1 MSSGN
6 GLLPPMRPPAS
17 ASKKPAASVAK
28 KPSASAAAKDP
39 FEFEPDEAEPRSNG
53 SKASKASKTSG
64 SKPSEAAAT
73 PAAGKATPKPPT
85 KGSGKGTGTTKE
97 NVFDFPADDDGGRA
111 ESEAQRPARKQ
122 PAQKAPKPPTP
133 KQPAAKQP
141 AAKPAAAKPPAAK
154 QPAAKQP
161 GWVEPAARSG
171 SAKTFGRKSTPKPSG
186 NTRGKDVLS
195 APDLE
200 DVFDFAPPEAP
211 LPRVATG

>member
-28 KPSASAAAKDP
+28 KPSASAAKDP

-53 SKASKASKTSG
+53 GKASK
-64 SKPSEAAAT
+64 PLEAAAKTAT
-73 PAAGKATPKPPT
+73 PAAGKTTPKPPT
-85 KGSGKGTGTTKE
+85 KGSGKGTTASKE
-97 NVFDFPADDDGGRA
+97 NVFDFPADDDGRKA
-111 ESEAQRPARKQ
+111 ERETQRPARKQ
-122 PAQKAPKPPTP
+122 PAQPAAKP
-133 KQPAAKQP
+133 PAAKQP
-141 AAKPAAAKPPAAK
+141 AAKL
-154 QPAAKQP
+154 PAAKQP

-186 NTRGKDVLS
+186 NMRGKDVLS